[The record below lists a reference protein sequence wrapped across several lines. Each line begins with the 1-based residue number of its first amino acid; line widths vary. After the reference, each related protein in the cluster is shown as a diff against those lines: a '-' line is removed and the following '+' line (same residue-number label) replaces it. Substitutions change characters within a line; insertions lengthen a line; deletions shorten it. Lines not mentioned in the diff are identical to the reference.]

1 MIARA
6 FLRPAPITIFD
17 EATASLDSGSEQLV
31 AEAID
36 KIKGNRTT
44 VIIVAHR
51 LETVKNADDIYF
63 IQDGKAT
70 GNGTHKE
77 LIENHLLHRQY
88 VKEQLLEFI

>member
-6 FLRPAPITIFD
+6 FLRPSPITIFD

-36 KIKGNRTT
+36 KIKGNRT

-70 GNGTHKE
+70 GNDTHKE